1 MNFYKA
7 KTKQP
12 IWLTFHGDLKK
23 LIRFEL
29 MRPASLLENKKKRKK
44 GWKRGLMCDLACPSR
59 HALSL
64 IGGERVVPA
73 VLSARW

>member
-1 MNFYKA
+1 MNFYKE

-29 MRPASLLENKKKRKK
+29 MRPASLLENKKKRKRDRK
-44 GWKRGLMCDLACPSR
+44 EGSCVIWRVPLAMPS
-59 HALSL
+59 
-64 IGGERVVPA
+64 P
-73 VLSARW
+73 